1 MGLFK
6 KFVELGTDAKYVSLS
21 RRCDICSQ
29 KLTFFET
36 GFWSINAKQLTD
48 GVVCKHCYEKLELLA
63 QYRTACIP
71 SNYRK
76 ETPFSNLT
84 PSKLCLL
91 DVQSAKSILEYA
103 EDFAKQELSQM
114 DSAFRSVF
122 RSKEICFIQPSKL
135 DVGIKRAEILSG
147 KLVLFG
153 FVQLGTFKQGDR
165 VIILDGKHQRETEIL
180 EAYPFD
186 CEKNTLE
193 RELKAHMGKQQ
204 LCQWQSGWLVLNDT
218 DTVAGHETVAGENKI

>member
-6 KFVELGTDAKYVSLS
+6 KFVELTTDARYVPLKH
-21 RRCDICSQ
+21 RCDICSQ
-29 KLTFFET
+29 KLAFFET
-36 GFWSINAKQLTD
+36 GFWSMNAKQLTD
-48 GVVCKHCYEKLELLA
+48 GVLCKNCYEKSELLS

-71 SNYRK
+71 PPHRK

-84 PSKLCLL
+84 PNKLCLL
-91 DVQSAKSILEYA
+91 DIQSAKTILESA

-114 DSAFRSVF
+114 DPAFRSMF
-122 RSKEICFIQPSKL
+122 RAKKSCFIQPSKL
-135 DVGIKRAEILSG
+135 DVGIKRAEILSD

-165 VIILDGKHQRETEIL
+165 VIILDGKRQRETEIL

-186 CEKNTLE
+186 CEENTLE

-218 DTVAGHETVAGENKI
+218 DTVGDHITVAGENER